1 MKNTLTKAMKAFISV
16 LPVMAMFAV
25 TVSANTI
32 ASPVCGQPVPPA
44 NLKKHRKF

>member
-1 MKNTLTKAMKAFISV
+1 MKNILNKVMKAFISV

-32 ASPVCGQPVPPA
+32 ASPTCGQPISPI
-44 NLKKHRKF
+44 NLKKYRKF